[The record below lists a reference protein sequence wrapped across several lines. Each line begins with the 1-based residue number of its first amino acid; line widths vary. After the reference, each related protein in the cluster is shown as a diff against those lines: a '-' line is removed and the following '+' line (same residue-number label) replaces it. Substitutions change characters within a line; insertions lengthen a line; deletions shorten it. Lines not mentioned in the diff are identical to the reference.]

1 MIDQTETF
9 ILSTSGYENTYTLAE
24 YMYSMERVLEDPIL
38 CKELLVQNI
47 GETEAAYLN
56 RVKRSIVENYF
67 RDNIKEISSSMVML
81 PVSYEGIYQDELKNF
96 NNNVDGEG
104 TSITTLARTFGH
116 TLEFYGS
123 VLWIINVSTN
133 GKGTVYPRITAVPP
147 SRVESLTLDY
157 SGDFPAISRVVI
169 RLQDNQNSFKK
180 KITSKHTMYDIF
192 TYENTVVYRKLQVTE
207 SFRHTEQFI
216 YYLDSG
222 IIPTQMTTAGSTTT
236 SSNNLI
242 SENFKILEETVIKST
257 NGKILAGYITVDSIS
272 SGFYTLPP
280 GYNIVKLMWNLL
292 HVNSR
297 KNVVLDVLTQPFLK
311 LITDITKTD
320 NSTRGVLEL
329 HDISN
334 IEETGEYFD
343 NLTYPQMDSWYNSL
357 GKAQYATPAGVTVYP
372 MPKGWDC
379 EFVEHSGNGM
389 KSAYTEIEKLERAI
403 LKQTI
408 RSFEADNKY
417 INTATQALIN
427 KDDRISPFQYTMLIV
442 QEALNNILSCILKD
456 IIGVKNKENLGIYR
470 LPQLDAMKDA
480 VENIDPKILEFLNN
494 LVVEKKIKISSLINY
509 LVTGKL
515 NLDAERELF
524 TKKEAELGDSVVN
537 VDSADPSN
545 NIDEVDQYNNLE
557 DKVNNNTI
565 QINKSSENSLQDK
578 SKKKNEKSS
587 TEAIQKE
594 IYNNIIG

>member
-9 ILSTSGYENTYTLAE
+9 ILSTSGYENTYMLAE

-38 CKELLVQNI
+38 SKELLLQNI

-56 RVKRSIVENYF
+56 RVKRSIIENYF

-81 PVSYEGIYQDELKNF
+81 PVTYEGMYQDDLVNF
-96 NNNVDGEG
+96 NKNVDGEG
-104 TSITTLARTFGH
+104 TSITTLARNFGH
-116 TLEFYGS
+116 SLEFYGS

-133 GKGTVYPRITAVPP
+133 GKGTVYPRITAIPP

-157 SGDFPAISRVVI
+157 SGDSPSISRIVI
-169 RLQDNQNSFKK
+169 RMPDSQNKFK
-180 KITSKHTMYDIF
+180 SKTIEHIMYDIF
-192 TYENTVVYRKLQVTE
+192 TENNTVVYRKLKVNEAFRRTE
-207 SFRHTEQFI
+207 PFI
-216 YYLDSG
+216 KYLHDGS
-222 IIPTQMTTAGSTTT
+222 IPTQTNTSSTT
-236 SSNNLI
+236 I
-242 SENFKILEETVIKST
+242 SENFKNLEETVIKST
-257 NGKILAGYITVDSIS
+257 NGKILASYITVDSIS
-272 SGFYTLPP
+272 SSFYTLPP
-280 GYNIVKLMWNLL
+280 GYNIVKLMRNLL

-311 LITDITKTD
+311 LTTDITKTD

-334 IEETGEYFD
+334 IEETGEYFED
-343 NLTYPQMDSWYNSL
+343 LTYPKMDSWYNSL

-379 EFVEHSGNGM
+379 SFVEHSGSGM
-389 KSAYTEIEKLERAI
+389 KSAYTEIERLERAI

-456 IIGVKNKENLGIYR
+456 VLSVKNTEDLGSYR
-470 LPQLDAMKDA
+470 LPQVDAMKDA
-480 VENIDPKILEFLNN
+480 VESIDPKILEFLNN
-494 LVVEKKIKISSLINY
+494 LVIENKIKISSLINY

-524 TKKEAELGDSVVN
+524 TKKEAELGDDVVN
-537 VDSADPSN
+537 VSSANPSN
-545 NIDEVDQYNNLE
+545 NVDNIDPPINTNK
-557 DKVNNNTI
+557 KVNTVKS
-565 QINKSSENSLQDK
+565 QINNSSSSEQSNT
-578 SKKKNEKSS
+578 KKKSNSN
-587 TEAIQKE
+587 TEELKKE
-594 IYNNIIG
+594 ILNNMIG